1 LRQINYIIAFQS
13 ALRQIFKSKGIN
25 VIVKYAKNLLVEIIL
40 LNPRRLVGI
49 VNVIPPYFGPLAIHA
64 KHNIILVRI
73 PFFTDLLDIVI
84 DMLIK
89 SIDKHFVIYDIIR
102 GYVYL
107 LK

>member
-1 LRQINYIIAFQS
+1 
-13 ALRQIFKSKGIN
+13 
-25 VIVKYAKNLLVEIIL
+25 